1 MRTLH
6 KCCYCLPLGVGL
18 YVLYVA
24 EFVWYVFSIVIILNL
39 DDWKDEKVAHITEL
53 VISVKMLFIDVL
65 VIVAVYRSLELGV
78 RS

>member
-18 YVLYVA
+18 YVLYVT
-24 EFVWYVFSIVIILNL
+24 EFVWYVCSIVVVLNL
-39 DDWKDEKVAHITEL
+39 DWKDEKVAYITEL